1 MREAK
6 EGLGV
11 AELRFQSIKLQLK
24 EEETQRFLYS
34 ADNPEKS
41 YVKLLGFVL
50 NSKLKRE
57 PHLAEVCKRIAR
69 ELYLLR
75 KLHKLVTQPYL
86 LTA

>member
-6 EGLGV
+6 EGLRE

-50 NSKLKRE
+50 DSKLKRE
-57 PHLAEVCKRIAR
+57 PRLTEVCKRIAK

-75 KLHKLVTQPYL
+75 KQHKLVTQPYL

>member
-6 EGLGV
+6 EGLGE

-24 EEETQRFLYS
+24 EETQRFLYS

-50 NSKLKRE
+50 DSKLKRE